1 MKTSQDLLT
10 KFVQGASTNR
20 DEVLTEARKALNS
33 DYAEVRRW
41 AGVVVDLLT
50 SEQSEIREVLVSYLP
65 TPTPRI
71 ALIRA
76 VREIMGLGLLEAK
89 GIVERSSRLSLHT
102 SSTVTSRRLREIAE
116 ELKNCGCTVQLR
128 EEDT

>member
-1 MKTSQDLLT
+1 MNNQRDGLL
-10 KFVQGASTNR
+10 V
-20 DEVLTEARKALNS
+20 EARKALNS

-50 SEQSEIREVLVSYLP
+50 TEQSEIRTVLVSYLP
-65 TPTPRI
+65 TQTPRI

-89 GIVERSSRLSLHT
+89 GIVERSSQLALHT
-102 SSTVTSRRLREIAE
+102 SSTVNSRRLREIAE
-116 ELKNCGCTVQLR
+116 ELKNYGCTVQLR
-128 EEDT
+128 EEYI